1 MNRRETVWRVLF
13 YLAGT
18 VLLSIGL
25 TLNTKTELGTAP
37 ILTLPLALSE
47 ILQIH
52 FSVLVFILYAVFTTL
67 SFLLAQRPRSVKILL
82 QFPFSF
88 VFSMLLELWGGVFS
102 FSFTAVWQQYLLL
115 LAAMMLTAAGVS
127 GMINMELIMNP
138 ADGFANTVGRL
149 TGKGVG
155 TGKNIVDISCALC
168 AILIGVSV
176 KHRMIGVGIGTLIS
190 MIVVGRFIAVFQKL
204 FREKMRKCAGMNEN
218 A

>member
-1 MNRRETVWRVLF
+1 MKRGGAVWRILF

-18 VLLSIGL
+18 VLLSMGL

-47 ILQIH
+47 ILKIH

-67 SFLLAQRPRSVKILL
+67 SFLLAERSGRVKILL

-88 VFSMLLELWGGVFS
+88 AFSMLLELWGDLFS
-102 FSFTAVWQQYLLL
+102 FSFASAWQQYLLL
-115 LAAMMLTAAGVS
+115 LIAMALTAAGVS
-127 GMINMELIMNP
+127 CMINMELITNP
-138 ADGFANTVGRL
+138 ADGFADTVGRL

-155 TGKNIVDISCALC
+155 TGKNIVDITCALC
-168 AILIGVSV
+168 AMLIGLAV
-176 KHRMIGVGIGTLIS
+176 RRRLMGVGIGTVIS
-190 MIVVGRFIAVFQKL
+190 MVAVGRFIAIFQKL
-204 FREKMRKCAGMNEN
+204 FRKKMRTIAGMNES